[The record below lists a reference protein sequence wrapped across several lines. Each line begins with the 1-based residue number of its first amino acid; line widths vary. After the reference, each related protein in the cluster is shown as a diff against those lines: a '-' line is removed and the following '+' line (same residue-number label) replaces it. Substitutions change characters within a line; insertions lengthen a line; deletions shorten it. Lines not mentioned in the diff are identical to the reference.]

1 MAKLYNISEWNEQ
14 SWWNTGGTREKKIYL
29 NPDDNELYYF
39 KQSFNKGQR
48 DYKHEFWS
56 EIIASEVGQLL
67 GFDILE
73 YHIAIRENIVGCISK
88 SMINQASEELI
99 EGGKYLQAFDNTFK
113 PENIK
118 LRNQYNFDLIV
129 NALISFKK
137 EKHLKELAETIVFDA
152 LIGNSDRHQENW
164 AIINVHTI
172 ISEGITQIQKDI
184 ESGEIDSMPNWIKK
198 LIKVAYTVK
207 GKIRPELQTARL
219 MLPKQTRFA
228 PIYDSGCSFGREL
241 DDERVKNMLNNE
253 QEIQKYIAKG
263 QAEIHWESNKV
274 SHFEL
279 VNKLL
284 ESEGLKD
291 IVLDSLKRITA
302 QFDPKKVEQI
312 VLNVDKELL
321 DLGNSNYLP
330 KERKEL
336 VLKLLTL
343 RLNKLREIYSQYK

>member
-14 SWWNTGGTREKKIYL
+14 SWWNTGGTRDKKIYL
-29 NPDDNELYYF
+29 NPEDGELYYF
-39 KQSFNKGQR
+39 KQSFKKGQR

-56 EIIASEVGQLL
+56 EIIASEVGELL
-67 GFDILE
+67 GFNALA
-73 YHIAIRENIVGCISK
+73 YHIAIRGNIVGCISK

-118 LRNQYNFDLIV
+118 LRNQYNFDLIL

-164 AIINVHTI
+164 AIINVHTM
-172 ISEGITQIQKDI
+172 ISEGITQIQKEI

-241 DDERVKNMLNNE
+241 DNERVKQLLNSE
-253 QEIQKYIAKG
+253 QEIQKYVAKG
-263 QAEIHWESNKV
+263 LAEIHWESNKIT
-274 SHFEL
+274 HFEL
-279 VNKLL
+279 VNRLL
-284 ESEGLKD
+284 ERDGLKEY
-291 IVLDSLKRITA
+291 VLDSLKRIKE
-302 QFDPKKVEQI
+302 QFDPQKVEHI
-312 VLNVDKELL
+312 VLNVDTEIIE
-321 DLGNSNYLP
+321 LGNNNYLP

-343 RLNKLREIYSQYK
+343 RFNKLREIYSQYK